1 MCMNYNETSQWAAD
15 LGSGYSSIR
24 PLGEGGMGT
33 LYRAHKDSLDVD
45 VVIKRVKQK
54 FKGRMDERA
63 EANILKTLKHK
74 YLPRIY
80 DVIES
85 PSGYVYTIMDMIPG
99 ENMQNYVKTHGPVSQ
114 KLAYRWACQLCEV
127 IAYLHSQVP
136 PILHCDIKPSNIMIT
151 PNEDICVIDFNTS
164 LVFSKG
170 VLAIGATPGYAAPEQ
185 YTRPGASPDTIET
198 VPLEETMPL
207 RGYKDAFAYQNIRS
221 NKDPSGRGVSNSVTA
236 AQATNAGGYGTISKR
251 TDVYGIGATLYY
263 AITGQQ
269 PGHSLKDVRP
279 ITSYKLKFSRSF
291 LLIIARAMMK
301 RQEER
306 FCDAQEMLR
315 ALQDIHAIDGRY
327 KKVVHS
333 QRVVAAVSL
342 VLAVSGTLAILFG
355 VQRIGVERYAAYDAL
370 VRKGRTAADEMRFDE
385 AEQDLQQAIAIYDD
399 QLEAYVEQAVLLYR
413 QGKYQECI
421 DAVETTQSRE
431 LKYYSRQSVA
441 NLYNVAA
448 EAYYELESYESA
460 ATMYQK
466 AIGYSPDILSYYQ
479 GEATALIQLGDYSGA
494 DEVLAEMAKAVP
506 DAEQSGAYQVVQSEL
521 LRKQGDLPDAL
532 DAARKAI
539 GSADGNDQLAR
550 AYRLAA
556 SICEDIGDSMLSEEI
571 NLLNNISVVDILDF
585 FEENGTAYFAMELIE
600 GCNLRVFRKNHNPK
614 QTLKMALQMLFLLG
628 SSLAEVHRFGM
639 IHGDISPENI
649 LITQDGEIKL
659 IDFGAARSFRQ
670 GSDNKERKIYLKPN
684 YAPYEQYTQK
694 PCQGP
699 WTDIY
704 ALAATFYFI
713 VSGRKMLDALS
724 RAKGASYPPLH
735 ELCPAVSRQLS
746 DVIDKALAF
755 DYHDRY
761 RRIEMVR

>member
-15 LGSGYSSIR
+15 LGSGYSAIR

-151 PNEDICVIDFNTS
+151 PADDICVIDFNTS

-207 RGYKDAFAYQNIRS
+207 RGYKDAFAYQNVRS

-291 LLIIARAMMK
+291 LLIIARAMKK

-571 NLLNNISVVDILDF
+571 NLLNQGIEQLPDGYYNALAGQLASAYIRQAEATGNPGYQKDALRTYQQLEKNGNTTLEVRLNIAMLQYQLHDF
-585 FEENGTAYFAMELIE
+585 SKAMEMLQA
-600 GCNLRVFRKNHNPK
+600 LKKDYPKDYRVYKWLAFV
-614 QTLKMALQMLFLLG
+614 QGELDLQ
-628 SSLAEVHRFGM
+628 
-639 IHGDISPENI
+639 N
-649 LITQDGEIKL
+649 
-659 IDFGAARSFRQ
+659 
-670 GSDNKERKIYLKPN
+670 
-684 YAPYEQYTQK
+684 
-694 PCQGP
+694 
-699 WTDIY
+699 
-704 ALAATFYFI
+704 
-713 VSGRKMLDALS
+713 
-724 RAKGASYPPLH
+724 GASYTKTLGYYETAA
-735 ELCPAVSRQLS
+735 ELYRAEQASGVYDPQMDEL
-746 DVIDKALAF
+746 
-755 DYHDRY
+755 DRMA
-761 RRIEMVR
+761 RNNWQ

>member
-1 MCMNYNETSQWAAD
+1 MNYNETSQWAAD
-15 LGSGYSSIR
+15 LGSGYSAIR

-151 PNEDICVIDFNTS
+151 PAGDIYVIDFNTS

-207 RGYKDAFAYQNIRS
+207 RGYKDAFAYQNVRS

-571 NLLNNISVVDILDF
+571 NLLNQGIEQLPDGYYNALAGQLASAYIRQAEATGNPGYQKDALRTYQQLEKNGNTTLEVRLNIAMLQYQLHDF
-585 FEENGTAYFAMELIE
+585 SKAMEMLQA
-600 GCNLRVFRKNHNPK
+600 LKKDYPKDYRVYKWLAFV
-614 QTLKMALQMLFLLG
+614 QGELDLQ
-628 SSLAEVHRFGM
+628 
-639 IHGDISPENI
+639 N
-649 LITQDGEIKL
+649 
-659 IDFGAARSFRQ
+659 
-670 GSDNKERKIYLKPN
+670 
-684 YAPYEQYTQK
+684 
-694 PCQGP
+694 
-699 WTDIY
+699 
-704 ALAATFYFI
+704 
-713 VSGRKMLDALS
+713 
-724 RAKGASYPPLH
+724 GASYTKTLGYYETAA
-735 ELCPAVSRQLS
+735 ELYRAEQASGVYDPQMDEL
-746 DVIDKALAF
+746 
-755 DYHDRY
+755 DRMA
-761 RRIEMVR
+761 RNNWQ

>member
-1 MCMNYNETSQWAAD
+1 MNYNETSQWAAD
-15 LGSGYSSIR
+15 LGSGYSAIR

-151 PNEDICVIDFNTS
+151 PADDICVIDFNTS

-207 RGYKDAFAYQNIRS
+207 RGYKDAFAYQNVRS

-431 LKYYSRQSVA
+431 LKYYSRQCVA

-571 NLLNNISVVDILDF
+571 NLLNQGIEQLPDGYYNALAGQLASAYIRQAEATGNPGYQKDALRTYQQLEKNGNTTLEVRLNIAMLQYQLHDF
-585 FEENGTAYFAMELIE
+585 SKAMEMLQA
-600 GCNLRVFRKNHNPK
+600 LKKDYPKDYRVYKWLAFV
-614 QTLKMALQMLFLLG
+614 QGELDLQ
-628 SSLAEVHRFGM
+628 
-639 IHGDISPENI
+639 N
-649 LITQDGEIKL
+649 
-659 IDFGAARSFRQ
+659 
-670 GSDNKERKIYLKPN
+670 
-684 YAPYEQYTQK
+684 
-694 PCQGP
+694 
-699 WTDIY
+699 
-704 ALAATFYFI
+704 
-713 VSGRKMLDALS
+713 
-724 RAKGASYPPLH
+724 GASYTKTLGYYETAA
-735 ELCPAVSRQLS
+735 ELYRAEQASGVYDPQMDEL
-746 DVIDKALAF
+746 
-755 DYHDRY
+755 DRMA
-761 RRIEMVR
+761 RNNWQ

>member
-1 MCMNYNETSQWAAD
+1 MNYNETSQWAAD
-15 LGSGYSSIR
+15 LGSGYSAIR

-151 PNEDICVIDFNTS
+151 PADDICVIDFNTS

-207 RGYKDAFAYQNIRS
+207 RGYKDAFAYQNVRS

-315 ALQDIHAIDGRY
+315 ALQDIRAIDGRY

-571 NLLNNISVVDILDF
+571 NLLNQGIEQLPDGYYNALAGQLASAYIRQAEATGNPGYQKDALRTYQQLEKNGNTTLEVRLNIAMLQYQLHDF
-585 FEENGTAYFAMELIE
+585 SKAMEMLQA
-600 GCNLRVFRKNHNPK
+600 LKKDYPKDYRVYKWLAFV
-614 QTLKMALQMLFLLG
+614 QGELDLQ
-628 SSLAEVHRFGM
+628 
-639 IHGDISPENI
+639 N
-649 LITQDGEIKL
+649 
-659 IDFGAARSFRQ
+659 
-670 GSDNKERKIYLKPN
+670 
-684 YAPYEQYTQK
+684 
-694 PCQGP
+694 
-699 WTDIY
+699 
-704 ALAATFYFI
+704 
-713 VSGRKMLDALS
+713 
-724 RAKGASYPPLH
+724 GASYTKTLGYYETAA
-735 ELCPAVSRQLS
+735 ELYRAEQASGVYDPQMDEL
-746 DVIDKALAF
+746 
-755 DYHDRY
+755 DRMA
-761 RRIEMVR
+761 RNNWQ

>member
-1 MCMNYNETSQWAAD
+1 MNYNETSQWAAD
-15 LGSGYSSIR
+15 LGSGYSAIR

-151 PNEDICVIDFNTS
+151 PADDICVIDFNTS

-207 RGYKDAFAYQNIRS
+207 RGYKDAFAYQNVRS

-571 NLLNNISVVDILDF
+571 NLLNQGIEQLPDGYYNALAGQLASAYIRQAEATGNPGYQKDALRTYQQLEKNGNTTLEVRLNIAMLQYQLHDF
-585 FEENGTAYFAMELIE
+585 SKAMEMLQA
-600 GCNLRVFRKNHNPK
+600 LKKDYPK
-614 QTLKMALQMLFLLG
+614 DYQVYKWLAFVQGELDLQ
-628 SSLAEVHRFGM
+628 
-639 IHGDISPENI
+639 N
-649 LITQDGEIKL
+649 
-659 IDFGAARSFRQ
+659 
-670 GSDNKERKIYLKPN
+670 
-684 YAPYEQYTQK
+684 
-694 PCQGP
+694 
-699 WTDIY
+699 
-704 ALAATFYFI
+704 
-713 VSGRKMLDALS
+713 
-724 RAKGASYPPLH
+724 GASYTKTLGYYETAA
-735 ELCPAVSRQLS
+735 ELYRAEQASGVYDPQMDEL
-746 DVIDKALAF
+746 
-755 DYHDRY
+755 DRMA
-761 RRIEMVR
+761 RNNWQ

>member
-1 MCMNYNETSQWAAD
+1 MNYNETSQWAAD
-15 LGSGYSSIR
+15 LGSGYSAIR

-151 PNEDICVIDFNTS
+151 PADDICVIDFNTS

-207 RGYKDAFAYQNIRS
+207 RGYKDAFAYQNVRS

-556 SICEDIGDSMLSEEI
+556 SICEDIGDSMLSEKI
-571 NLLNNISVVDILDF
+571 NLLNQGIEQLPDGYYNALAGQLASAYIRQAEATGNPGYQKDALRTYQQLEKNGNTTLEVRLNIAMLQYQLHDF
-585 FEENGTAYFAMELIE
+585 SKAMEMLQA
-600 GCNLRVFRKNHNPK
+600 LKKDYPKDYRVYKWLAFV
-614 QTLKMALQMLFLLG
+614 QGELDLQ
-628 SSLAEVHRFGM
+628 
-639 IHGDISPENI
+639 N
-649 LITQDGEIKL
+649 
-659 IDFGAARSFRQ
+659 
-670 GSDNKERKIYLKPN
+670 
-684 YAPYEQYTQK
+684 
-694 PCQGP
+694 
-699 WTDIY
+699 
-704 ALAATFYFI
+704 
-713 VSGRKMLDALS
+713 
-724 RAKGASYPPLH
+724 GASYTKTLGYYETAA
-735 ELCPAVSRQLS
+735 ELYRAEQASGVYDPQMDEL
-746 DVIDKALAF
+746 
-755 DYHDRY
+755 DRMA
-761 RRIEMVR
+761 RNNWQ

>member
-1 MCMNYNETSQWAAD
+1 MNYNETSQWAAD
-15 LGSGYSSIR
+15 LGSGYSAIR

-151 PNEDICVIDFNTS
+151 PAGDICVIDFNTS

-207 RGYKDAFAYQNIRS
+207 RGYKDAFAYQNVRS

-571 NLLNNISVVDILDF
+571 NLLNQGIEQLPDGYYNALAGQLASAYIRQAEATGNPGYQKDALRTYRQLEKNGNTTLEVRLNIAMLQYQLHDF
-585 FEENGTAYFAMELIE
+585 SKAMEMLQA
-600 GCNLRVFRKNHNPK
+600 LKKDYPKDYRVYKWLAFV
-614 QTLKMALQMLFLLG
+614 QGELDLQ
-628 SSLAEVHRFGM
+628 
-639 IHGDISPENI
+639 N
-649 LITQDGEIKL
+649 
-659 IDFGAARSFRQ
+659 
-670 GSDNKERKIYLKPN
+670 
-684 YAPYEQYTQK
+684 
-694 PCQGP
+694 
-699 WTDIY
+699 
-704 ALAATFYFI
+704 
-713 VSGRKMLDALS
+713 
-724 RAKGASYPPLH
+724 GASYTKTLGYYETAA
-735 ELCPAVSRQLS
+735 ELYRAEQASGVYDPQMDEL
-746 DVIDKALAF
+746 
-755 DYHDRY
+755 DRMA
-761 RRIEMVR
+761 RNNWQ

>member
-151 PNEDICVIDFNTS
+151 PAGDICVIDFNTS

-185 YTRPGASPDTIET
+185 YTRPGASSDTIET

-207 RGYKDAFAYQNIRS
+207 RGYKDAFAYQNVRS

-291 LLIIARAMMK
+291 LLIIARAMKK

-571 NLLNNISVVDILDF
+571 NLLNKGIEQLPDGYYNALAGQLASAYIRQAEATGNPDYQKDALRTYQQLEKNGNTTLEVRLNIAMLQYQLHDF
-585 FEENGTAYFAMELIE
+585 SKAMEMLQA
-600 GCNLRVFRKNHNPK
+600 LKKDYPKDYRVYKWLAFV
-614 QTLKMALQMLFLLG
+614 QGELDLQ
-628 SSLAEVHRFGM
+628 
-639 IHGDISPENI
+639 N
-649 LITQDGEIKL
+649 
-659 IDFGAARSFRQ
+659 
-670 GSDNKERKIYLKPN
+670 
-684 YAPYEQYTQK
+684 
-694 PCQGP
+694 
-699 WTDIY
+699 
-704 ALAATFYFI
+704 
-713 VSGRKMLDALS
+713 
-724 RAKGASYPPLH
+724 GASYTKTLGYYETAA
-735 ELCPAVSRQLS
+735 ELYRAEQASGVYDPQMDEL
-746 DVIDKALAF
+746 
-755 DYHDRY
+755 DRMA
-761 RRIEMVR
+761 RNNWQ

>member
-1 MCMNYNETSQWAAD
+1 MNCNETSQWAAD

-207 RGYKDAFAYQNIRS
+207 RGYKDAFAYQNVRS

-263 AITGQQ
+263 AIIGQQ

-448 EAYYELESYESA
+448 EAYYELENYESA
-460 ATMYQK
+460 AMMYQK

-571 NLLNNISVVDILDF
+571 NLLNQGIEQLHDGYYNALAGQLASAYIRQAEATGNPSYQKDALRTYQQLEKNGNTTLEVRLNIAMLQYQLHDF
-585 FEENGTAYFAMELIE
+585 SKAMEMLQALK
-600 GCNLRVFRKNHNPK
+600 NDYPKDYRVYKWLAFV
-614 QTLKMALQMLFLLG
+614 QGELDLQ
-628 SSLAEVHRFGM
+628 
-639 IHGDISPENI
+639 N
-649 LITQDGEIKL
+649 
-659 IDFGAARSFRQ
+659 
-670 GSDNKERKIYLKPN
+670 
-684 YAPYEQYTQK
+684 
-694 PCQGP
+694 
-699 WTDIY
+699 
-704 ALAATFYFI
+704 
-713 VSGRKMLDALS
+713 
-724 RAKGASYPPLH
+724 GASYTKTLGYYETAA
-735 ELCPAVSRQLS
+735 ELYRAEQASGVYDPQMDEL
-746 DVIDKALAF
+746 
-755 DYHDRY
+755 DRMA
-761 RRIEMVR
+761 RNNWQ

>member
-15 LGSGYSSIR
+15 LGSGYSAIR

-151 PNEDICVIDFNTS
+151 PAGDICVIDFNTS

-207 RGYKDAFAYQNIRS
+207 RGYKDAFAYQNVRS

-263 AITGQQ
+263 AITRQQ

-571 NLLNNISVVDILDF
+571 NLLNQGIEQLPDGYYNALAGQLASAYIRQAEATGNPGYQKDALRTYQQLEKNGNTTLEVRLNIAMLQYQLHDF
-585 FEENGTAYFAMELIE
+585 SKAMEMLQA
-600 GCNLRVFRKNHNPK
+600 LKKDYPKDYRVYKWLAFV
-614 QTLKMALQMLFLLG
+614 QGELDLQ
-628 SSLAEVHRFGM
+628 
-639 IHGDISPENI
+639 N
-649 LITQDGEIKL
+649 
-659 IDFGAARSFRQ
+659 
-670 GSDNKERKIYLKPN
+670 
-684 YAPYEQYTQK
+684 
-694 PCQGP
+694 
-699 WTDIY
+699 
-704 ALAATFYFI
+704 
-713 VSGRKMLDALS
+713 
-724 RAKGASYPPLH
+724 GASYTKTLGYYETAA
-735 ELCPAVSRQLS
+735 ELYRAEQASGVYDPQMDEL
-746 DVIDKALAF
+746 
-755 DYHDRY
+755 DRMA
-761 RRIEMVR
+761 RNNWQ

>member
-1 MCMNYNETSQWAAD
+1 MNYNETSQWAAD
-15 LGSGYSSIR
+15 LGSGYSAIR

-151 PNEDICVIDFNTS
+151 PAGDICVIDFNTS

-198 VPLEETMPL
+198 VPLQETMPL
-207 RGYKDAFAYQNIRS
+207 RGYKDAFAYQTVRS

-571 NLLNNISVVDILDF
+571 NLLNQGIEQLPDGYYNALAGQLASAYIRQAEATGNPGYQKDALRTYQQLEKNGNTTLEIRLNIAMLQYQLHDF
-585 FEENGTAYFAMELIE
+585 SKAMEMLQA
-600 GCNLRVFRKNHNPK
+600 LKKDYPKDYRVYKWLAFV
-614 QTLKMALQMLFLLG
+614 QGELDLQ
-628 SSLAEVHRFGM
+628 
-639 IHGDISPENI
+639 N
-649 LITQDGEIKL
+649 
-659 IDFGAARSFRQ
+659 
-670 GSDNKERKIYLKPN
+670 
-684 YAPYEQYTQK
+684 
-694 PCQGP
+694 
-699 WTDIY
+699 
-704 ALAATFYFI
+704 
-713 VSGRKMLDALS
+713 
-724 RAKGASYPPLH
+724 GASYTKTLGYYETAA
-735 ELCPAVSRQLS
+735 ELYRAEQASGVYDPQMDEL
-746 DVIDKALAF
+746 
-755 DYHDRY
+755 DRMA
-761 RRIEMVR
+761 RNNWQ

>member
-1 MCMNYNETSQWAAD
+1 MNYNETSQWAAD

-207 RGYKDAFAYQNIRS
+207 RGYKDAFAYQNVRS
-221 NKDPSGRGVSNSVTA
+221 NKDSSGRGVSNSVTA

-571 NLLNNISVVDILDF
+571 NLLNQGIEQLPDGYYNALAGQLASAYIRQAEATGNPGYQKDALRTYQQLEKNGNTTLEVRLNIAMLQYQLHDF
-585 FEENGTAYFAMELIE
+585 SKAMEMLQA
-600 GCNLRVFRKNHNPK
+600 LKKDYPKDYRVYKWLAFV
-614 QTLKMALQMLFLLG
+614 QGELDLQ
-628 SSLAEVHRFGM
+628 
-639 IHGDISPENI
+639 N
-649 LITQDGEIKL
+649 
-659 IDFGAARSFRQ
+659 
-670 GSDNKERKIYLKPN
+670 
-684 YAPYEQYTQK
+684 
-694 PCQGP
+694 
-699 WTDIY
+699 
-704 ALAATFYFI
+704 
-713 VSGRKMLDALS
+713 
-724 RAKGASYPPLH
+724 GASYTKTLGYYETAA
-735 ELCPAVSRQLS
+735 ELYRAEQASGVYDPQMDEL
-746 DVIDKALAF
+746 
-755 DYHDRY
+755 DRMA
-761 RRIEMVR
+761 RNNWQ

>member
-99 ENMQNYVKTHGPVSQ
+99 EDMQNYVKTHGPVSQ

-207 RGYKDAFAYQNIRS
+207 RGYKDAFAYQNVRS
-221 NKDPSGRGVSNSVTA
+221 NKGPSGRGVSNSVTA

-251 TDVYGIGATLYY
+251 TDVYGIGAALYY

-291 LLIIARAMMK
+291 LLIIARAMKK

-571 NLLNNISVVDILDF
+571 NLLNQGIEQLPDGYYNALAGQLASAYIRQAEATGNPGYQKDALRTYQQLEKNGNTTLEVRLNIAMLQYQLHDF
-585 FEENGTAYFAMELIE
+585 SKAMEMLKALK
-600 GCNLRVFRKNHNPK
+600 NDYPKDYRVYKWLAFV
-614 QTLKMALQMLFLLG
+614 QGELDLQ
-628 SSLAEVHRFGM
+628 
-639 IHGDISPENI
+639 N
-649 LITQDGEIKL
+649 
-659 IDFGAARSFRQ
+659 
-670 GSDNKERKIYLKPN
+670 
-684 YAPYEQYTQK
+684 
-694 PCQGP
+694 
-699 WTDIY
+699 
-704 ALAATFYFI
+704 
-713 VSGRKMLDALS
+713 
-724 RAKGASYPPLH
+724 GASYTKTLGYYETAA
-735 ELCPAVSRQLS
+735 ELYRAEQASGVYDPQMDEL
-746 DVIDKALAF
+746 
-755 DYHDRY
+755 DRMA
-761 RRIEMVR
+761 RNNWQ

>member
-15 LGSGYSSIR
+15 LGSGYSAIR

-151 PNEDICVIDFNTS
+151 PAGDICVIDFNTS

-207 RGYKDAFAYQNIRS
+207 RGYKDAFAYQNVRS

-370 VRKGRTAADEMRFDE
+370 VRKGRTAADEMHFDE

-571 NLLNNISVVDILDF
+571 NLLNQGIEQLPDGYYNALAGQLASAYIRQAEATGNPGYQKDALRTYQQLEKNGNTTLEVRLNIAMLQYQLHDF
-585 FEENGTAYFAMELIE
+585 SKAMEMLQA
-600 GCNLRVFRKNHNPK
+600 LKKDYPKDYRVYKWLAFV
-614 QTLKMALQMLFLLG
+614 QGELDLQ
-628 SSLAEVHRFGM
+628 
-639 IHGDISPENI
+639 N
-649 LITQDGEIKL
+649 
-659 IDFGAARSFRQ
+659 
-670 GSDNKERKIYLKPN
+670 
-684 YAPYEQYTQK
+684 
-694 PCQGP
+694 
-699 WTDIY
+699 
-704 ALAATFYFI
+704 
-713 VSGRKMLDALS
+713 
-724 RAKGASYPPLH
+724 GASYTKTLGYYETAA
-735 ELCPAVSRQLS
+735 ELYRAEQASGVYDPQMDEL
-746 DVIDKALAF
+746 
-755 DYHDRY
+755 DRMA
-761 RRIEMVR
+761 RNNWQ

>member
-1 MCMNYNETSQWAAD
+1 MCMNYNETSQCAAD

-207 RGYKDAFAYQNIRS
+207 RGYKDAFAYQNVRS

-306 FCDAQEMLR
+306 FCEAQEMLR

-571 NLLNNISVVDILDF
+571 NLLNQGIEQLPDGYYNALAGQLASAYIRQAEATGNPGYQKDALRTYQQLEKNGNTTLEVRLNIAMLQYQLHDF
-585 FEENGTAYFAMELIE
+585 SKAMEMLQA
-600 GCNLRVFRKNHNPK
+600 LKKDYPKDYRVYKWLAFV
-614 QTLKMALQMLFLLG
+614 QGELDLQ
-628 SSLAEVHRFGM
+628 
-639 IHGDISPENI
+639 N
-649 LITQDGEIKL
+649 
-659 IDFGAARSFRQ
+659 
-670 GSDNKERKIYLKPN
+670 
-684 YAPYEQYTQK
+684 
-694 PCQGP
+694 
-699 WTDIY
+699 
-704 ALAATFYFI
+704 
-713 VSGRKMLDALS
+713 
-724 RAKGASYPPLH
+724 GASYTKTLGYYETAA
-735 ELCPAVSRQLS
+735 ELYRAEQASGVYDPQMDEL
-746 DVIDKALAF
+746 
-755 DYHDRY
+755 DRMA
-761 RRIEMVR
+761 RNNWQ

>member
-1 MCMNYNETSQWAAD
+1 MNYNETSQWAAD

-63 EANILKTLKHK
+63 EANILKMLKHK

-207 RGYKDAFAYQNIRS
+207 RGYKDAFAYQNVRS
-221 NKDPSGRGVSNSVTA
+221 NKGPSGRGVSNSVTA

-291 LLIIARAMMK
+291 LLIIARAMKK

-571 NLLNNISVVDILDF
+571 NLLNQGIEQLPDGYYNALAGQLASAYIRQAEATGNPGYQKDALRTYQQLEKNGNTTLEVRLNIAMLQYQLHDF
-585 FEENGTAYFAMELIE
+585 SKAMEMLQA
-600 GCNLRVFRKNHNPK
+600 LKKDYPKDYRVYKWLAFV
-614 QTLKMALQMLFLLG
+614 QGELDLQ
-628 SSLAEVHRFGM
+628 
-639 IHGDISPENI
+639 N
-649 LITQDGEIKL
+649 
-659 IDFGAARSFRQ
+659 
-670 GSDNKERKIYLKPN
+670 
-684 YAPYEQYTQK
+684 
-694 PCQGP
+694 
-699 WTDIY
+699 
-704 ALAATFYFI
+704 
-713 VSGRKMLDALS
+713 
-724 RAKGASYPPLH
+724 GASYTKTLGYYETAA
-735 ELCPAVSRQLS
+735 ELYRAEQASGVYDPQMDEL
-746 DVIDKALAF
+746 
-755 DYHDRY
+755 DRMA
-761 RRIEMVR
+761 RNNWQ

>member
-1 MCMNYNETSQWAAD
+1 MNYNETSQWAAD
-15 LGSGYSSIR
+15 LGSGYSAIR

-151 PNEDICVIDFNTS
+151 PAGDICVIDFNTS

-207 RGYKDAFAYQNIRS
+207 RGYKDAFAYQNVRS

-263 AITGQQ
+263 AIIGQQ

-571 NLLNNISVVDILDF
+571 NLLNQGIEQLPDGYYNALAGQLASAYIRQAEATGNPGYQKDALRTYQQLEKNGNTTLEVRLNIAMLQYQLHDF
-585 FEENGTAYFAMELIE
+585 SKAMEMLQA
-600 GCNLRVFRKNHNPK
+600 LKKDYPKDYRVYKWLAFV
-614 QTLKMALQMLFLLG
+614 QGELDLQ
-628 SSLAEVHRFGM
+628 
-639 IHGDISPENI
+639 N
-649 LITQDGEIKL
+649 
-659 IDFGAARSFRQ
+659 
-670 GSDNKERKIYLKPN
+670 
-684 YAPYEQYTQK
+684 
-694 PCQGP
+694 
-699 WTDIY
+699 
-704 ALAATFYFI
+704 
-713 VSGRKMLDALS
+713 
-724 RAKGASYPPLH
+724 GASYTKTLGYYETAA
-735 ELCPAVSRQLS
+735 ELYRAEQASGVYDPQMDEL
-746 DVIDKALAF
+746 
-755 DYHDRY
+755 DRMA
-761 RRIEMVR
+761 RNNWQ

>member
-1 MCMNYNETSQWAAD
+1 MNYNETSQWAAD

-114 KLAYRWACQLCEV
+114 KLAYRWACQLCEA

-207 RGYKDAFAYQNIRS
+207 RGYKDAFAYQNVRS
-221 NKDPSGRGVSNSVTA
+221 NKGPSGRGVSNSVTA

-460 ATMYQK
+460 AMMYQK

-571 NLLNNISVVDILDF
+571 NLLNQGIEQLPDGYYNALAGQLASAYIRQAEATGNPGYQKDALRTYQQLEKNGNTTLEVRLNIAMLQYQLHDF
-585 FEENGTAYFAMELIE
+585 SKAMEMLQA
-600 GCNLRVFRKNHNPK
+600 LKKDYPKDYRVYKWLAFV
-614 QTLKMALQMLFLLG
+614 QGELDLQ
-628 SSLAEVHRFGM
+628 
-639 IHGDISPENI
+639 N
-649 LITQDGEIKL
+649 
-659 IDFGAARSFRQ
+659 
-670 GSDNKERKIYLKPN
+670 
-684 YAPYEQYTQK
+684 
-694 PCQGP
+694 
-699 WTDIY
+699 
-704 ALAATFYFI
+704 
-713 VSGRKMLDALS
+713 
-724 RAKGASYPPLH
+724 GASYTKTLGYYETAA
-735 ELCPAVSRQLS
+735 ELYRAEQASGVYDPQMDEL
-746 DVIDKALAF
+746 
-755 DYHDRY
+755 DRMA
-761 RRIEMVR
+761 RNNWQ

>member
-1 MCMNYNETSQWAAD
+1 MNYNETSQWAAD
-15 LGSGYSSIR
+15 LGSGYSAIR

-33 LYRAHKDSLDVD
+33 LYRARKDSLDVD

-151 PNEDICVIDFNTS
+151 PAGDICVIDFNTS

-207 RGYKDAFAYQNIRS
+207 RGYKDAFAYQNVRS

-571 NLLNNISVVDILDF
+571 NLLNQGIEQLPDGYYNALAGQLASAYIRQAEATGNPGYQKDALRTYQQLEKNGNTTLEVRLNIAMLQYQLHDF
-585 FEENGTAYFAMELIE
+585 SKAMEMLQA
-600 GCNLRVFRKNHNPK
+600 LKKDYPKDYRVYKWLAFV
-614 QTLKMALQMLFLLG
+614 QGELDLQ
-628 SSLAEVHRFGM
+628 
-639 IHGDISPENI
+639 N
-649 LITQDGEIKL
+649 
-659 IDFGAARSFRQ
+659 
-670 GSDNKERKIYLKPN
+670 
-684 YAPYEQYTQK
+684 
-694 PCQGP
+694 
-699 WTDIY
+699 
-704 ALAATFYFI
+704 
-713 VSGRKMLDALS
+713 
-724 RAKGASYPPLH
+724 GASYTKTLGYYETAA
-735 ELCPAVSRQLS
+735 ELYRAEQASGVYGPQMDEL
-746 DVIDKALAF
+746 
-755 DYHDRY
+755 DRMA
-761 RRIEMVR
+761 RNNWQ

>member
-1 MCMNYNETSQWAAD
+1 MNYNETSQWAAD
-15 LGSGYSSIR
+15 LGSGYSAIR

-151 PNEDICVIDFNTS
+151 PAGDICVIDFNTS

-198 VPLEETMPL
+198 VLLEETMPL
-207 RGYKDAFAYQNIRS
+207 RGYKDAFAYQNVRS
-221 NKDPSGRGVSNSVTA
+221 NKGPSGRGVSNSVTA

-460 ATMYQK
+460 AMMYQK

-571 NLLNNISVVDILDF
+571 NLLNQGIEQLPDGYYNALAGQLASAYIRQAEATGNPGYQKDALRTYQQLEKNGNTTLEVRLNIAMLQYQLHDF
-585 FEENGTAYFAMELIE
+585 SKAMEMLQA
-600 GCNLRVFRKNHNPK
+600 LKKDYPKDYRVYKWLAFV
-614 QTLKMALQMLFLLG
+614 QGELDLQ
-628 SSLAEVHRFGM
+628 
-639 IHGDISPENI
+639 N
-649 LITQDGEIKL
+649 
-659 IDFGAARSFRQ
+659 
-670 GSDNKERKIYLKPN
+670 
-684 YAPYEQYTQK
+684 
-694 PCQGP
+694 
-699 WTDIY
+699 
-704 ALAATFYFI
+704 
-713 VSGRKMLDALS
+713 
-724 RAKGASYPPLH
+724 GASYTKTLGYYETAA
-735 ELCPAVSRQLS
+735 ELYRAEQASGVYDPQMDEL
-746 DVIDKALAF
+746 
-755 DYHDRY
+755 DRMA
-761 RRIEMVR
+761 RNNWQ

>member
-207 RGYKDAFAYQNIRS
+207 RGYKDAFAYQNVRS

-370 VRKGRTAADEMRFDE
+370 VRKGRTSADEMRFDE

-571 NLLNNISVVDILDF
+571 NLLNQGIEQLPDGYYNALAGQLASAYIRQAEATGNPGYQKDALRTYQQLEKNGNTTLEVRLNIAMLQYQLHDF
-585 FEENGTAYFAMELIE
+585 SKAMEMLQALK
-600 GCNLRVFRKNHNPK
+600 NDYPKDYRVYKWLAFV
-614 QTLKMALQMLFLLG
+614 QGELDLQ
-628 SSLAEVHRFGM
+628 
-639 IHGDISPENI
+639 N
-649 LITQDGEIKL
+649 
-659 IDFGAARSFRQ
+659 
-670 GSDNKERKIYLKPN
+670 
-684 YAPYEQYTQK
+684 
-694 PCQGP
+694 
-699 WTDIY
+699 
-704 ALAATFYFI
+704 
-713 VSGRKMLDALS
+713 
-724 RAKGASYPPLH
+724 GASYTKTLGYYETAA
-735 ELCPAVSRQLS
+735 ELYRAEQASGVYDPQMDEL
-746 DVIDKALAF
+746 
-755 DYHDRY
+755 DRMA
-761 RRIEMVR
+761 RNNWQ

>member
-1 MCMNYNETSQWAAD
+1 MNYNETSQWAAD
-15 LGSGYSSIR
+15 LGSGYSAIR

-151 PNEDICVIDFNTS
+151 PADDICVIDFNTS

-207 RGYKDAFAYQNIRS
+207 RGYKDAFAYQNVRS

-279 ITSYKLKFSRSF
+279 ITSYKLKFSHSF

-571 NLLNNISVVDILDF
+571 NLLNQGIEQLPDGYYNALAGQLASAYIRQAEATGNPGYQKDALRTYQQLEKNGNTTLEVRLNIAMLQYQLHDF
-585 FEENGTAYFAMELIE
+585 SKAMEMLQA
-600 GCNLRVFRKNHNPK
+600 LKKDYPKDYRVYKWLAFV
-614 QTLKMALQMLFLLG
+614 QGELDLQ
-628 SSLAEVHRFGM
+628 
-639 IHGDISPENI
+639 N
-649 LITQDGEIKL
+649 
-659 IDFGAARSFRQ
+659 
-670 GSDNKERKIYLKPN
+670 
-684 YAPYEQYTQK
+684 
-694 PCQGP
+694 
-699 WTDIY
+699 
-704 ALAATFYFI
+704 
-713 VSGRKMLDALS
+713 
-724 RAKGASYPPLH
+724 GASYTKTLGYYETAA
-735 ELCPAVSRQLS
+735 ELYRAEQASGVYDPQMDEL
-746 DVIDKALAF
+746 
-755 DYHDRY
+755 DRMA
-761 RRIEMVR
+761 RNNWQ

>member
-99 ENMQNYVKTHGPVSQ
+99 ENMQNYVKTHGSVSQ

-207 RGYKDAFAYQNIRS
+207 RGYKDAFAYQNVRS
-221 NKDPSGRGVSNSVTA
+221 NKGPSGRGVSNSVTA

-291 LLIIARAMMK
+291 LLIIARAMKK

-355 VQRIGVERYAAYDAL
+355 VQRIGMERYAAYDAL

-571 NLLNNISVVDILDF
+571 NLLNQGIEQLPDGYYNALAGQLASAYIRQAEATGNPGYQKDALRTYQQLEKNGNTTLEVRLNIAMLQYQLHDF
-585 FEENGTAYFAMELIE
+585 SKAMEMLQALK
-600 GCNLRVFRKNHNPK
+600 NDYPKDYRVYKWLAFV
-614 QTLKMALQMLFLLG
+614 QGELDLQ
-628 SSLAEVHRFGM
+628 
-639 IHGDISPENI
+639 N
-649 LITQDGEIKL
+649 
-659 IDFGAARSFRQ
+659 
-670 GSDNKERKIYLKPN
+670 
-684 YAPYEQYTQK
+684 
-694 PCQGP
+694 
-699 WTDIY
+699 
-704 ALAATFYFI
+704 
-713 VSGRKMLDALS
+713 
-724 RAKGASYPPLH
+724 GASYTKTLGYYETAA
-735 ELCPAVSRQLS
+735 ELYRAEQASGVYDPQMDEL
-746 DVIDKALAF
+746 
-755 DYHDRY
+755 DRMA
-761 RRIEMVR
+761 RNNWQ

>member
-15 LGSGYSSIR
+15 LGSGYSAIR

-85 PSGYVYTIMDMIPG
+85 PSGYVYTIMDMISG

-151 PNEDICVIDFNTS
+151 PADDICVIDFNTS

-207 RGYKDAFAYQNIRS
+207 RGYKDAFAYQNVRS

-571 NLLNNISVVDILDF
+571 NLLNQGIEQLPDGYYNALAGQLASAYIRQAEATGNPGYQKDALRTYQQLEKNGNTTLEVRLNIAMLQYQLHDF
-585 FEENGTAYFAMELIE
+585 SKAMEMLQA
-600 GCNLRVFRKNHNPK
+600 LKKDYPKDYRVYKWLAFV
-614 QTLKMALQMLFLLG
+614 QGELDLQ
-628 SSLAEVHRFGM
+628 
-639 IHGDISPENI
+639 N
-649 LITQDGEIKL
+649 
-659 IDFGAARSFRQ
+659 
-670 GSDNKERKIYLKPN
+670 
-684 YAPYEQYTQK
+684 
-694 PCQGP
+694 
-699 WTDIY
+699 
-704 ALAATFYFI
+704 
-713 VSGRKMLDALS
+713 
-724 RAKGASYPPLH
+724 GASYTKTLGYYETAA
-735 ELCPAVSRQLS
+735 ELYRAEQASGVYDPQMDEL
-746 DVIDKALAF
+746 
-755 DYHDRY
+755 DRMA
-761 RRIEMVR
+761 RNNWQ

>member
-1 MCMNYNETSQWAAD
+1 MNYNETSQWAAD
-15 LGSGYSSIR
+15 LGSGYSAIR

-99 ENMQNYVKTHGPVSQ
+99 ENMQNYVKTYGPVSQ

-151 PNEDICVIDFNTS
+151 PAGDICVIDFNTS

-207 RGYKDAFAYQNIRS
+207 RGYKDAFAYQNVRS

-556 SICEDIGDSMLSEEI
+556 SICEDVGDSMLSEEI
-571 NLLNNISVVDILDF
+571 NLLNQGIEQLPDGYYNALAGQLASAYIRQAEATGNPGYQKDALRTYQQLEKNGNTTLEVRLNIAMLQYQLHDF
-585 FEENGTAYFAMELIE
+585 SKAMEMLQA
-600 GCNLRVFRKNHNPK
+600 LKKDYPKDYRVYKWLAFV
-614 QTLKMALQMLFLLG
+614 QGELDLQ
-628 SSLAEVHRFGM
+628 
-639 IHGDISPENI
+639 N
-649 LITQDGEIKL
+649 
-659 IDFGAARSFRQ
+659 
-670 GSDNKERKIYLKPN
+670 
-684 YAPYEQYTQK
+684 
-694 PCQGP
+694 
-699 WTDIY
+699 
-704 ALAATFYFI
+704 
-713 VSGRKMLDALS
+713 
-724 RAKGASYPPLH
+724 GASYTKTLGYYETAA
-735 ELCPAVSRQLS
+735 ELYRAEQASGVYDPQMDEL
-746 DVIDKALAF
+746 
-755 DYHDRY
+755 DRMA
-761 RRIEMVR
+761 RNNWQ

>member
-1 MCMNYNETSQWAAD
+1 MNYNETSQWAAD
-15 LGSGYSSIR
+15 LGSGYSAIR

-151 PNEDICVIDFNTS
+151 PAGDICVIDFNTS

-207 RGYKDAFAYQNIRS
+207 RGYKDAFAYQNVRF

-571 NLLNNISVVDILDF
+571 NLLNQGIEQLPDGYYNALAGQLASAYIRQAEATGNPGYQKDALRTYQQLEKNGNTTLEVRLNIAMLQYQLHDF
-585 FEENGTAYFAMELIE
+585 SKAMEMLQA
-600 GCNLRVFRKNHNPK
+600 LKKDYPKDYRVYKWLAFV
-614 QTLKMALQMLFLLG
+614 QGELDLQ
-628 SSLAEVHRFGM
+628 
-639 IHGDISPENI
+639 N
-649 LITQDGEIKL
+649 
-659 IDFGAARSFRQ
+659 
-670 GSDNKERKIYLKPN
+670 
-684 YAPYEQYTQK
+684 
-694 PCQGP
+694 
-699 WTDIY
+699 
-704 ALAATFYFI
+704 
-713 VSGRKMLDALS
+713 
-724 RAKGASYPPLH
+724 GASYTKTLGYYETAA
-735 ELCPAVSRQLS
+735 EL
-746 DVIDKALAF
+746 
-755 DYHDRY
+755 Y
-761 RRIEMVR
+761 RAEQASGVYDPQMDELDCMARNNWQ

>member
-1 MCMNYNETSQWAAD
+1 MNYNETSQWAAD
-15 LGSGYSSIR
+15 LGSGYSAIR

-151 PNEDICVIDFNTS
+151 PADDICVIDFNTS

-207 RGYKDAFAYQNIRS
+207 RGYKDAFAYQNVRS
-221 NKDPSGRGVSNSVTA
+221 SKDPSGRGVSNSVTA

-571 NLLNNISVVDILDF
+571 NLLNQGIEQLPDGYYNALAGQLASAYIRQAEATGNPGYQKDALRTYQQLEKNGNTTLEVRLNIAMLQYQLHDF
-585 FEENGTAYFAMELIE
+585 SKAMEMLQA
-600 GCNLRVFRKNHNPK
+600 LKKDYPKDYRVYKWLAFV
-614 QTLKMALQMLFLLG
+614 QGELDLQ
-628 SSLAEVHRFGM
+628 
-639 IHGDISPENI
+639 N
-649 LITQDGEIKL
+649 
-659 IDFGAARSFRQ
+659 
-670 GSDNKERKIYLKPN
+670 
-684 YAPYEQYTQK
+684 
-694 PCQGP
+694 
-699 WTDIY
+699 
-704 ALAATFYFI
+704 
-713 VSGRKMLDALS
+713 
-724 RAKGASYPPLH
+724 GASYTKTLGYYETAA
-735 ELCPAVSRQLS
+735 ELYRAEQASGVYDPQMDEL
-746 DVIDKALAF
+746 
-755 DYHDRY
+755 DRMA
-761 RRIEMVR
+761 RNNWQ